1 MWQFKFLQLQD
12 CGHAIQGIRN
22 IWIALASGLPI
33 DPDKFGAYCLEVADL
48 YDAAFNKDGETWY
61 PMSPT
66 LHKILF
72 HGGDIIRL
80 LPPSIL
86 MGFLSEEPSERFTNQ
101 IIEY

>member
-1 MWQFKFLQLQD
+1 MASGLVT
-12 CGHAIQGIRN
+12 
-22 IWIALASGLPI
+22 SGLPI
-33 DPDKFGAYCLEVADL
+33 DPDKFGEYCLEVADL
-48 YDAAFNKDGETWY
+48 YDAAFNKDGVTWY

-72 HGGDIIRL
+72 HGADIIRL

-101 IIEY
+101 IEINIQLFFW